1 VLRTSLILI
10 FLFFNISW
18 KFLAQDI
25 SETNQYDSIL
35 KLRNLGSDLS
45 LSLDERLKYSKKA
58 VELSKISGVDSLILR
73 SNRVLSTVLLYQG
86 QYEVFKNLNHKS
98 LALAKKMNDSAE
110 IAQSS
115 HNIGWFYFQSRVQN
129 DSAYYYLNNAVKLY
143 KPLRKISNQIDAL
156 QNLSDILQVEKDYLG
171 SEENAIE
178 ALKLL
183 DNLPENDTNLRKA
196 WNLYNILGIVSLE
209 LNQFEKSIEY
219 HQKAREIAKKRENG
233 FLSMLFSINN
243 EAFVHREKGDKET
256 AQKLYKE
263 ILEEDNLFDLD
274 PTFYALV
281 SDNLAYTQFL
291 NGDKD
296 YDKLDKIFKRA
307 YKIADSL
314 DDPITKLATT
324 IDMAHFYKAQNKID
338 SSLHYAK
345 ETYDL
350 AKLTSENDMLLESL
364 LLLSELKPGE
374 EGKKYLNE
382 HIKLSDSLLQHERG
396 IRNKFARVQFETD
409 QIEQENERIA
419 TQRFWLLIASIV
431 LLVTLFLLY
440 VIITQ
445 RAKNKELQ
453 FEKDQQQANEEIY
466 NLMLSQQDKV
476 DEARAQEKKRISEE
490 IHDGI
495 LGRLFGTRLSLDTFN
510 FKDGPEAA
518 KTRLQYINDLKN
530 IEQDIRKI
538 SHDLNTD
545 FVAGS
550 GFMDIVDALIQS
562 QAQAYNLNYEFHHS
576 DDINW
581 EDLTNKTKIHIYR
594 ILQESMQNIYKHAE
608 ATLIKISFELKNN
621 VILMTISD
629 DGKGFVLNKSKKGI
643 GLKNI
648 NSRVEEVNGL
658 VEFDSVIDE
667 GTTILIKIPLSNNQL

>member
-1 VLRTSLILI
+1 MSRISFFLLFFFAWNSSICLSQEAKNKSVYDSVI
-10 FLFFNISW
+10 FLRSQGNN
-18 KFLAQDI
+18 KKLNLQDRVKYA
-25 SETNQYDSIL
+25 N
-35 KLRNLGSDLS
+35 RAVS
-45 LSLDERLKYSKKA
+45 LSIKLKSDTTLLK
-58 VELSKISGVDSLILR
+58 SR
-73 SNRVLSTVLLYQG
+73 RVLSTALLYSGDYDGFRLQNRKTLLLAEKLSDTLELG
-86 QYEVFKNLNHKS
+86 QSMHNL
-98 LALAKKMNDSAE
+98 
-110 IAQSS
+110 
-115 HNIGWFYFQSRVQN
+115 GWYYYQKRTQN
-129 DSAYYYLNNAVKLY
+129 DSAYFYLTNAIELY
-143 KPLRKISNQIDAL
+143 DKVDRKSSQVEIL
-156 QNLSDILQVEKDYLG
+156 QNLSEILQYEKDYLG
-171 SEENAIE
+171 SEENAIRG
-178 ALKLL
+178 LKLL
-183 DNLPENDTNLRKA
+183 SELPKTESNLISTYQLYTNL
-196 WNLYNILGIVSLE
+196 GIISLE
-209 LNQFEKSIEY
+209 LNRYDESIDY
-219 HQKAREIAKKRENG
+219 HQKALEIAKKRENG
-233 FLSMLFSINN
+233 FLPMLYSINN
-243 EAFVHREKGDKET
+243 EAFVHREKGDKQT
-256 AQKLYKE
+256 AQKLYRE
-263 ILEEDNLFDLD
+263 ILEEDNLFNLD

-296 YDKLDKIFKRA
+296 YDKLEKIFRRA

-314 DDPITKLATT
+314 EDPITKLATT
-324 IDMAHFYKAQNKID
+324 IDIAHFYKAQSKID

-382 HIKLSDSLLQHERG
+382 HIKLSDSLLQNERG
-396 IRNKFARVQFETD
+396 FRNKSARVQFETD

-419 TQRFWLLIASIV
+419 TQRFWLLIVSIV

-440 VIITQ
+440 IIISQ
-445 RAKNKELQ
+445 RTKNKELQ

-490 IHDGI
+490 IHDGV

-518 KTRLQYINDLKN
+518 KTRLQYINDLKD

-550 GFMDIVDALIQS
+550 GFMDIVETLVQN
-562 QAQAYNLNYEFHHS
+562 QTQAYNLKYEFYYS

-581 EDLTNKTKIHIYR
+581 EVIPNKTKIHIYR

-608 ATLIKISFELKNN
+608 ATHIKISFELKNN
-621 VILMTISD
+621 VILMTIKD
-629 DGKGFVLNKSKKGI
+629 DGKGFVFNKSKKGI

-667 GTTILIKIPLSNNQL
+667 GTTISIKIPFSNNQL